1 MILQESIQPFC
12 QKKKIT
18 PMKLVP
24 VSAKKKFGIITAVK
38 WTFPKFTNKQ

>member
-24 VSAKKKFGIITAVK
+24 VSPKKFGIIAAVK
-38 WTFPKFTNKQ
+38 WIFPEITIKQ